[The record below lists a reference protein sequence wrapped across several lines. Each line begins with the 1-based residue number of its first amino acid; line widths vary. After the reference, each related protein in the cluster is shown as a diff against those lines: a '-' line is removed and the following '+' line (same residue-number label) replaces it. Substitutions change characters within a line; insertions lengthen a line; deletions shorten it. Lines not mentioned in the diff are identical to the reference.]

1 MAARFSRPST
11 ERSPPAAPIWRIR
24 VLGALPA
31 GSPISEADGNFV
43 ILDIG
48 GGAFVLLAHM
58 QPGSVH
64 VHAGDRMKR
73 GDVLGK
79 VGKTG
84 NSQAPHL
91 HLHVMDSADPL
102 QANGLPYVFEDF
114 AITAKDEAGTADFDR
129 AEATGTPLAL
139 TAVSPPSNIGTCCRS
154 TLAIVDFGRDRSRRD
169 AAVGP

>member
-1 MAARFSRPST
+1 M
-11 ERSPPAAPIWRIR
+11 
-24 VLGALPA
+24 
-31 GSPISEADGNFV
+31 PISEADGNFV

-84 NSQAPHL
+84 NSEAPHL
-91 HLHVMDSADPL
+91 HLHVMDSPDPL

-139 TAVSPPSNIGTCCRS
+139 MAVSPPSQHRNV
-154 TLAIVDFGRDRSRRD
+154 LPLAVAIVDFG
-169 AAVGP
+169 P